1 METTGT
7 EKTEAGD
14 TAEENTTKENTA
26 EGEIE
31 MEVVQ
36 VHSLLGKFRP
46 SPSGRAPAPED
57 VPGPLAE
64 LIREATSGLTG
75 PEREVFLRRLREEH
89 PGLFS
94 RGNGED
100 SQQLSEEPTGEFSE
114 KEFSEEQFSEEEWR
128 EELTRLLKEVANRF
142 MAAAAGL

>member
-1 METTGT
+1 
-7 EKTEAGD
+7 
-14 TAEENTTKENTA
+14 
-26 EGEIE
+26 
-31 MEVVQ
+31 MEVMEVQ
-36 VHSLLGKFRP
+36 DLPEKFRP
-46 SPSGRAPAPED
+46 SPPGGAPALED

-94 RGNGED
+94 GKSGEERHQPPGG
-100 SQQLSEEPTGEFSE
+100 ST
-114 KEFSEEQFSEEEWR
+114 KEWR
-128 EELTRLLKEVANRF
+128 EELTRLLKEEANRF

>member
-1 METTGT
+1 MEATRT
-7 EKTEAGD
+7 EKTAAG
-14 TAEENTTKENTA
+14 
-26 EGEIE
+26 GIE
-31 MEVVQ
+31 MEVMEVQ
-36 VHSLLGKFRP
+36 DLPEKFRP
-46 SPSGRAPAPED
+46 SPPGGAPALED

-94 RGNGED
+94 GKSGEERH
-100 SQQLSEEPTGEFSE
+100 QLSGEPAE
-114 KEFSEEQFSEEEWR
+114 EFSEEKFSEEEWR
-128 EELTRLLKEVANRF
+128 EELTRLLKEEANRF

>member
-1 METTGT
+1 MEAKRA
-7 EKTEAGD
+7 EKTEAV
-14 TAEENTTKENTA
+14 K
-26 EGEIE
+26 IE

-36 VHSLLGKFRP
+36 VHSLPEKFRP
-46 SPSGRAPAPED
+46 SPSSRAPATED

-94 RGNGED
+94 GETGGD
-100 SQQLSEEPTGEFSE
+100 GQEPP
-114 KEFSEEQFSEEEWR
+114 
-128 EELTRLLKEVANRF
+128 EELTRLLKEEANRLV
-142 MAAAAGL
+142 AAAAGL

>member
-1 METTGT
+1 MEAKRA
-7 EKTEAGD
+7 EKTEAV
-14 TAEENTTKENTA
+14 K
-26 EGEIE
+26 IE

-36 VHSLLGKFRP
+36 VHSLPEKFRP
-46 SPSGRAPAPED
+46 SPSSRAPATED

-64 LIREATSGLTG
+64 LIRETTSGLTG

-94 RGNGED
+94 GETGGD
-100 SQQLSEEPTGEFSE
+100 GQEPPERLPEE
-114 KEFSEEQFSEEEWR
+114 FSEEEWR
-128 EELTRLLKEVANRF
+128 EELTRLLKEEANRF